1 MGDVLF
7 VNKFLKA
14 LSEDNRE
21 NVREIEVGKNVVLK
35 ALDRSIIN
43 GTVDGFEEEDLIL
56 KIGNKSSFAIN
67 AKSIVTINMK
77 MNTYFKNQNGEG
89 GVSG

>member
-35 ALDRSIIN
+35 AFDRSIIN
-43 GTVDGFEEEDLIL
+43 GIVDGFEEEDFIL
-56 KIGNKSSFAIN
+56 KIGSKSMFAIN
-67 AKSIVTINMK
+67 AKSIITINMK
-77 MNTYFKNQNGEG
+77 TNTYFKNHNGEG
-89 GVSG
+89 GESG

>member
-56 KIGNKSSFAIN
+56 KIGSKSTFAIN
-67 AKSIVTINMK
+67 AKSIITINMK
-77 MNTYFKNQNGEG
+77 TNTLFKNQNGEG